1 MKLVICDHPATL
13 RRGTEYEVSRLKSA
27 LPEAEVTV
35 HPYSEQSALLRE
47 LADADGC
54 ITGFLHLGEEVFSR
68 CPKLKA
74 VSIDATGYNTID
86 LEAARR
92 HGVTVCAVRNYCTEE
107 VAEHTMA
114 LMLAV
119 ARKLKVHQ
127 YRLEKDGVWAYKLA
141 APIYRLSGRTLAVF
155 GFGRIG
161 QAVAQRAQAFGL
173 TILAVD
179 PHLPTGVAESCGAR
193 LVSPEEA
200 AEQADILTNHM
211 NVSSETEAYFND
223 AFFQQL
229 KRQPIFLNAGRGASV
244 DEGALLRALD
254 AGWISGAGL
263 DVLQE
268 EQPDPSSNPLF
279 GREDVVITPHA
290 AFYSE
295 QSVRALQ
302 DISCD
307 NLVAMV
313 RGTPELANY
322 VVSG

>member
-68 CPKLKA
+68 CPRLKA

-161 QAVAQRAQAFGL
+161 
-173 TILAVD
+173 
-179 PHLPTGVAESCGAR
+179 
-193 LVSPEEA
+193 
-200 AEQADILTNHM
+200 
-211 NVSSETEAYFND
+211 
-223 AFFQQL
+223 
-229 KRQPIFLNAGRGASV
+229 
-244 DEGALLRALD
+244 
-254 AGWISGAGL
+254 
-263 DVLQE
+263 
-268 EQPDPSSNPLF
+268 
-279 GREDVVITPHA
+279 
-290 AFYSE
+290 
-295 QSVRALQ
+295 
-302 DISCD
+302 
-307 NLVAMV
+307 
-313 RGTPELANY
+313 
-322 VVSG
+322 

>member
-13 RRGTEYEVSRLKSA
+13 RRGTEYEISRLKAA
-27 LPEAEVTV
+27 LPEAEVTI
-35 HPYSEQSALLRE
+35 HPYSDQDALLRE

-54 ITGFLHLGEEVFSR
+54 ITGFLHLGEEVFSN
-68 CPKLKA
+68 CPRLKA
-74 VSIDATGYNTID
+74 VSVDATGYDTID
-86 LEAARR
+86 LDAARR

-161 QAVAQRAQAFGL
+161 QAVAKRAQAFGL
-173 TILAVD
+173 KILAVD
-179 PHLPTGVAESCGAR
+179 PHLPPAVAASCGAL

-200 AEQADILTNHM
+200 AEEADILTNHM
-211 NVSSETEAYFND
+211 NVSGETEAYFND
-223 AFFQQL
+223 AFFRQL
-229 KRQPIFLNAGRGASV
+229 KRRPVFLNAGRGASV
-244 DEGALLRALD
+244 DEDALLRALD
-254 AGWISGAGL
+254 AGLISGAGL
-263 DVLQE
+263 DVLRE
-268 EQPDPSSNPLF
+268 EQPDPRSHPLF

-295 QSVRALQ
+295 QSIRALQ

-307 NLVAMV
+307 NLIAMV